1 MQFGLSFARVGGANR
16 SGKTNVGACKK
27 AFNNSGFMTFLSLD
41 VSTGFDYR
49 RCCTNMRPDPASH
62 HSLWALHRRSFFPI
76 AFQGWRRFPTQQ
88 HVVRCG
94 QFLSTAF
101 EEIVKGPNNIRKA
114 DDPFAEWYPIT
125 STRRIC
131 ISLRQSNFADR
142 PFAAQDLIP
151 TKRWQSA
158 GSHIFWRT
166 PPRKNIPSCESVV
179 EIREFG

>member
-1 MQFGLSFARVGGANR
+1 MLYEYATRSSVPSQF
-16 SGKTNVGACKK
+16 VGAP
-27 AFNNSGFMTFLSLD
+27 SPLVL
-41 VSTGFDYR
+41 
-49 RCCTNMRPDPASH
+49 PDSVPG
-62 HSLWALHRRSFFPI
+62 LETIP
-76 AFQGWRRFPTQQ
+76 PTQQ